1 MYLSKQLLFIL
12 FFVAFS
18 LQHCFSQTDNYTFAA
33 WTAEE
38 IAQANT
44 GEKADFLSAA
54 EKQLILLTN
63 LARINPSKFA
73 NTYLT
78 QYVQEKKMNPSDY
91 YISSLYKT
99 LANQPALPPF
109 KVSKILCK
117 SAASHAEDMGK
128 SGKTGHDDANGTSME
143 SRFFRFVPK
152 EKYRAF
158 SENCHYGYNKPLL
171 VFMDLFIDTGVE
183 DLGHR
188 INILDP
194 DLVYIGVAI
203 RTHSKYHFTTVQ
215 DFATFVK

>member
-1 MYLSKQLLFIL
+1 MKYLQLLI
-12 FFVAFS
+12 FFVVFS
-18 LQHCFSQTDNYTFAA
+18 LHNCFSQAGNYVFPE
-33 WTAEE
+33 WTEE
-38 IAQANT
+38 ELAKANT
-44 GEKADFLSAA
+44 GEKATFLSEQ

-78 QYVQEKKMNPSDY
+78 KYVQEKKINTSDY

-99 LANQPALPPF
+99 LANQPPLPPF
-109 KVSKILCK
+109 KVSKVLCT

-128 SGKTGHDDANGTSME
+128 SGKTGHDDANGKSME
-143 SRFFRFVPK
+143 SRFFRFIPK

-158 SENCHYGYNKPLL
+158 SENCHYGYDKALPI
-171 VFMDLFIDTGVE
+171 FMDLFIDTGVA

-194 DLVYIGVAI
+194 DLVYMGVAI
-203 RTHSKYHFTTVQ
+203 RTHSKYHFNTVQ